1 LQISHGEYALFSA
14 NIFVGLRASSYT
26 SIGSMIYGL
35 FHLAIYIFSFF
46 DDVKLPS
53 N

>member
-1 LQISHGEYALFSA
+1 MTNIQIIRLTKIVSY
-14 NIFVGLRASSYT
+14 RASSYT